1 MTRRITIVTAIY
13 GRHDLCAIT
22 IYYYRQLQQR
32 SKHDITLLAVGSEG
46 IKSAA
51 LCDTYGWHYT
61 EYENQP
67 LSQKFNHLF
76 SEAEKT
82 NPDLVILVGS
92 DDLVSESIINWYADN
107 IPNSYPHLVGLKDLY
122 FYEIQNDITY
132 YFSGYPPPSPRTIGA
147 GRCFS
152 RHILDKM
159 NFRLWADEKVNRGLD
174 SCSTRQMARK
184 GINEV
189 AYTMEQLGGV
199 AVDIK
204 HPWVTLTKSEQI
216 KKHSEIIPSD
226 ILDKAFSNAMRSAR
240 NLKKNIIFDE
250 RKMYEVEVIKKS
262 SAKYGQKTLV
272 NGKLALEWMIKGIIE
287 EPL

>member
-1 MTRRITIVTAIY
+1 MSKRITIVTAIY
-13 GRHDLCAIT
+13 GRHDLCSIT
-22 IYYYRQLQQR
+22 MYYYRKLQQN

-46 IKSAA
+46 IKSGA
-51 LCDTYGWHYT
+51 LCDTYGWNYC

-76 SEAEKT
+76 AEAEKT

-107 IPNSYPHLVGLKDLY
+107 VPNSYPHLVGLKDLY
-122 FYEIQNDITY
+122 FYDIQQEVAY

-159 NFRLWADEKVNRGLD
+159 FFRLWADEKVNRGLD

-189 AYTMEQLGGV
+189 AYTMEQLGGI

-204 HPWVTLTKSEQI
+204 HPWVTLTKSDQI
-216 KKHSEIIPSD
+216 QKHSQIIAPD
-226 ILDKAFSNAMRSAR
+226 VLDQAFTSAMSSAR
-240 NLKKNIIFDE
+240 NLKKSVTFDE
-250 RKMYEVEVIKKS
+250 RKMYEVEVIKPTS
-262 SAKYGQKTLV
+262 VKYGQKTMV
-272 NGKLALEWMIKGIIE
+272 NGKIAREWIIKGIIA

>member
-1 MTRRITIVTAIY
+1 MKRRITIVTAIY
-13 GRHDLCAIT
+13 GRHDLCEIT
-22 IYYYRQLQQR
+22 LYYYRKLQQN

-46 IKSAA
+46 DKSAE
-51 LCDTYGWHYT
+51 LCHCYGWHYT
-61 EYENQP
+61 EYDNNP

-76 SEAEKT
+76 KEAEKT
-82 NPDLVILVGS
+82 DPELVILVGS
-92 DDLVSESIINWYADN
+92 DDLVSEGIINWYADN
-107 IPNSYPHLVGLKDLY
+107 IPASYPDLVGLKDLY

-184 GINEV
+184 GIGEK

-204 HPWVTLTKSEQI
+204 HPWVTLTKSDQI
-216 KKHSEIIPSD
+216 RKHSEILGSE
-226 ILDKAFSNAMRSAR
+226 ILDKVFKSEMKSAR
-240 NLKKNIIFDE
+240 NLKKIITFDE
-250 RKMYEVEVIKKS
+250 RKMYEVEVIKPT
-262 SAKYGQKTLV
+262 SAKYGQKTMV
-272 NGKLALEWMIKGIIE
+272 NGKLAIEWVIKGIIK
-287 EPL
+287 EPS